1 MKNKSTNRPIKDPI
15 YTPIKVAIN
24 WKWHNRK
31 AKKTKSEISYK
42 RCNSNFYNGRKKLHK
57 NFGNKKKK
65 MEIKQIMPKQKAKN
79 CRQTTG
85 RTNKHKHTHWRTY
98 VQHPNM
104 QKVIQKIVKYLEKF
118 QNNWRA
124 PGNTLSGWSTWV
136 ERSGGGSGGSCPN
149 GSWSFE
155 MEDVGGEIIERSPMV
170 AMSLFWPAISV
181 VCSLRGK

>member
-1 MKNKSTNRPIKDPI
+1 
-15 YTPIKVAIN
+15 
-24 WKWHNRK
+24 
-31 AKKTKSEISYK
+31 
-42 RCNSNFYNGRKKLHK
+42 
-57 NFGNKKKK
+57 

-118 QNNWRA
+118 QNKWRA

-181 VCSLRGK
+181 VCSMRGK